1 MSQSGSVSPSLFCCF
16 RKEPETTNTAVP
28 GGHVWAELEREK
40 QNGNKKVNLYVNK
53 SCPLICTS
61 GTLNGLI
68 VVLNNNQE

>member
-1 MSQSGSVSPSLFCCF
+1 M
-16 RKEPETTNTAVP
+16 
-28 GGHVWAELEREK
+28 WAELEREK

-53 SCPLICTS
+53 SCPLICTN